1 MDITVIKSKRKT
13 MSLEVKN
20 GEVLVRA
27 PIRATEREISAF
39 IEKHTAW
46 IEAKLAKDNS
56 RREALEKEKP
66 LTEREKNELINR
78 AKETIPDRVAY
89 YAPIVGVTYGRIT
102 VRRQKTRWGSCSSK
116 GNLSFNYLLM
126 LAPSEVLDSVV
137 VHELCHRKEMNHS
150 KRFYALVEDAFPDYR
165 THNKWLRE
173 NGALL
178 LARGK

>member
-1 MDITVIKSKRKT
+1 MNVKIIKSKRKT
-13 MSLEVKN
+13 MSLEVKS

-27 PIRATEREISAF
+27 PMRATEREISAF

-46 IEAKLAKDNS
+46 IEKHLAKEKS
-56 RREALEKEKP
+56 RREAIEKEKP
-66 LTEREKNELINR
+66 LTEEEKKELIEK
-78 AKETIPDRVAY
+78 AKETIPERVAY
-89 YAPIVGVTYGRIT
+89 YAPIVGVTYGKIT
-102 VRRQKTRWGSCSSK
+102 VRRQQTRWGSCSSK

-126 LAPSEVLDSVV
+126 LAPPEVLDSVV

-150 KRFYALVEDAFPDYR
+150 KRFYDLVIKAFPDYR

-173 NGALL
+173 NGSLL